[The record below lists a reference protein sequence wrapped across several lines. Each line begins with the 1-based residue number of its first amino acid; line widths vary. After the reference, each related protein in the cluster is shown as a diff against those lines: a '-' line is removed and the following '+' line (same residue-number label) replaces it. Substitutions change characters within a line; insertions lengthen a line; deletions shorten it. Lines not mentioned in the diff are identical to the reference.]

1 MRLFTCR
8 PNVQMSVPSDLE
20 MSVSLAFWRAVGGGI
35 DGGGEREQW
44 GVAAS
49 RGLAGR

>member
-1 MRLFTCR
+1 
-8 PNVQMSVPSDLE
+8 MSVQSDLE
-20 MSVSLAFWRAVGGGI
+20 MSVSPAFWRAVGGGI